1 MLRRQSPAN
10 LRTMTAGSS
19 SFEMNHSSDAAAAT
33 IVHENGSGRKGAA
46 AAVVDGDASSVA
58 VHEIGRNGSSS
69 SRRATSAVANSESSG
84 SGGKMDQ
91 VMRGLKSAGVDGD
104 HLREI
109 WRSEAKGVLGS
120 TMASVYATLLI
131 CLYVAFSFTELVRFP
146 NNKDYLEIYGFFTY
160 LYLVATSYLL
170 YIVCYVVKGQKE
182 QAQVEAL
189 RYVENPKSHGSV
201 TVRIGVLVFGVG
213 ALIYYLLELL
223 RFAELLSKQGPCFHP
238 AIGLNDVLALVFT
251 SLQAYVI
258 FTYPRLNIQCHK
270 LLNRFGTM
278 HLFALNIIM
287 WFRTLIRESIE
298 EIVEF
303 EEKESKL
310 KHQETACHS
319 LLDMLHKAEEEREI
333 CNEYRHD
340 ILGDVAVA
348 AVPYLYPFMIEFAL
362 IGASVAL
369 IMSKHIGKP
378 KNWHLMSRVMRKPQP
393 KVFMRKTDWSHSS
406 KGLTVGLMVLAA
418 AVVNLSLFFGLDGHE
433 HSKDEAELLSKI
445 SNTVMNAVGIV
456 ACLIGIAHI
465 QKLADDKEGDD
476 DDDEEEESF
485 DLDEALLRFGSVFSF
500 LYAIFTIITGSF
512 SDHIEDKVDEDFPQ
526 QLHTLNGL
534 VEIIQIVLQIIFIH
548 NLKAKELPEHL
559 KEERPGRQITIF
571 LFLFNVSQWL
581 VYTFEIQKVR
591 ASLVEAAFYGF
602 MPWVI
607 IRRVTLPLAVFFR
620 FHSSVVSIELWK
632 EIYYVDRDEG
642 RSNNTNPM
650 PVIKKSKIEI
660 EA

>member
-1 MLRRQSPAN
+1 MSKAVVSYE
-10 LRTMTAGSS
+10 MMDAGVTVPNADGKD
-19 SFEMNHSSDAAAAT
+19 ELNNNSD
-33 IVHENGSGRKGAA
+33 GAA
-46 AAVVDGDASSVA
+46 A
-58 VHEIGRNGSSS
+58 
-69 SRRATSAVANSESSG
+69 SG
-84 SGGKMDQ
+84 GGKMDR
-91 VMRGLKSAGVDGD
+91 VMRCLKSSGVDTD

-109 WRSEAKGVLGS
+109 WKSEAKGVLGS

-146 NNKDYLEIYGFFTY
+146 HNKDYLEIYGFFTY
-160 LYLVATSYLL
+160 LYMVATSYLF
-170 YIVCYVVKGQKE
+170 YIVCYVVKGQEPNKPHNS
-182 QAQVEAL
+182 L
-189 RYVENPKSHGSV
+189 RVVENAKSHGSV
-201 TVRIGVLVFGVG
+201 TVRIGVLIFGVG

-223 RFAELLSKQGPCFHP
+223 RFAELLTQQGPCFHP
-238 AIGLNDVLALVFT
+238 AIGINDILALVFT

-258 FTYPRLNIQCHK
+258 FTYPRLNMQCHK
-270 LLNRFGTM
+270 LINRFGTM

-287 WFRTLIRESIE
+287 WFRTLIKESIE

-303 EEKESKL
+303 EEKEDKL
-310 KHQETACHS
+310 KHLSNSCKS
-319 LLDMLHKAEEEREI
+319 LLEMLQKAEEEHEI

-393 KVFMRKTDWSHSS
+393 KVFIKKTDWSNSL
-406 KGLTVGLMVLAA
+406 KGLTVGLVVLAA

-445 SNTVMNAVGIV
+445 SNTVMNTVGV
-456 ACLIGIAHI
+456 AACLIGIARI
-465 QKLADDKEGDD
+465 QKLDDNK
-476 DDDEEEESF
+476 DEEDDESF

-512 SDHIEDKVDEDFPQ
+512 SDHIEGQVNSDFPQ
-526 QLHTLNGL
+526 QLHVLNGIM
-534 VEIIQIVLQIIFIH
+534 EILQIVLQIIFIH
-548 NLKAKELPEHL
+548 NLKEKELPNHL
-559 KEERPGRQITIF
+559 KDERPGRQITMF

-581 VYTFEIQKVR
+581 VFTFEIQKVR

-620 FHSSVVSIELWK
+620 FHSSVVSIEMWK
-632 EIYYVDRDEG
+632 EIYHVDQDEHEH
-642 RSNNTNPM
+642 SDSKPINAVP
-650 PVIKKSKIEI
+650 ILKSEI
-660 EA
+660 